1 MCKHRQL
8 GSDPDCPVMLAIS
21 LNLIVSVATEA
32 SGTGQLCPFL
42 SPVWVSDK
50 LPTSVL
56 VLSTCL
62 VSLPDLN
69 RTLVDLNRTLVPSA
83 PREIETLGKH
93 SPCAVSHLP
102 RSLCLHAGPNDS
114 LPGSLRCYMQ
124 PSFLTLPVPLLVV
137 VGFTRRHHG
146 GVTHDR
152 CSSQVWARDLDL
164 PGS

>member
-1 MCKHRQL
+1 MGPPEVTPVLEGVALLRAIIRVYCVQAQL

-50 LPTSVL
+50 LSTSVL

-69 RTLVDLNRTLVPSA
+69 RTLVPSA
-83 PREIETLGKH
+83 PREIETLRKH

-114 LPGSLRCYMQ
+114 LPGSLSCYMQ

-146 GVTHDR
+146 GGDT
-152 CSSQVWARDLDL
+152 
-164 PGS
+164 

>member
-1 MCKHRQL
+1 MLLLGYTACKHRQL

-50 LPTSVL
+50 LSTSVL

-69 RTLVDLNRTLVPSA
+69 RTLVPSA
-83 PREIETLGKH
+83 PREIETLGRH

-124 PSFLTLPVPLLVV
+124 PSFLTLPMLVV
-137 VGFTRRHHG
+137 VGFTQRHHG
-146 GVTHDR
+146 GGDT
-152 CSSQVWARDLDL
+152 
-164 PGS
+164 